1 MKKAW
6 WKSKTVQGIAIVLL
20 SIALR
25 FAAAKGWLEGILLET
40 TLEYIRELSEALG
53 LSGAAY
59 ALIGRMLTKGEKL
72 SAK

>member
-25 FAAAKGWLEGILLET
+25 IAAAEGWLDGILFET
-40 TLEYIRELSEALG
+40 TLKYIRELSEALG

-59 ALIGRMLTKGEKL
+59 ALIGRLLTNGEKL
-72 SAK
+72 SMK

>member
-6 WKSKTVQGIAIVLL
+6 WKSKTVQGIAIVLI

-25 FAAAKGWLEGILLET
+25 LAAAKGWLSGLLLET
-40 TLEYIRELSEALG
+40 TLSYLRELSEALG

-59 ALIGRMLTKGEKL
+59 ALIGRLLTKGEKL
-72 SAK
+72 TVK